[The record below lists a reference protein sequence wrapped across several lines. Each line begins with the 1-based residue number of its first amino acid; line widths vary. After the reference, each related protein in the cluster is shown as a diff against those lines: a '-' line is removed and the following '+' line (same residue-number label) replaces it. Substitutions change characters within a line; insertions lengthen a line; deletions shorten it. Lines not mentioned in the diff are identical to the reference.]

1 MAAPRIRALLIG
13 LMALACAGSAGAEL
27 PTAVEALELLGLSA
41 DREQVLAGKIASRP
55 AKPSNSREV
64 AVNMAF
70 VVREPPA
77 QLVDHALEELLGDT
91 SRKNLSSGEFDGNGA
106 LTDLAAL
113 NLRPNE
119 QERARQ
125 YLAAGPGEDFNLSAP
140 EIASFQALGS
150 AAGVKAVIE
159 QIKRN
164 LLARY
169 QAYRAEGLDGIQPYA
184 RSKSKQW
191 NPAGDLRS
199 AVEASKA
206 LETYMPDF
214 HQALLSWPQDKPE
227 QLKESFRWSN
237 YATPYAP
244 SLILTHELY
253 MPEGDGFAVGQRQ
266 FYVSRGYNV
275 EQAIAVFIPVSEGT
289 LVAYSNRTSTD
300 KVQGFGGSTKR
311 NIGSKLMARQLSS
324 LYERVQKDAEK

>member
-1 MAAPRIRALLIG
+1 MARTETRALLVF
-13 LMALACAGSAGAEL
+13 LTSLACAGSARAEL
-27 PTAVEALELLGLSA
+27 PSASEALELLGLSA
-41 DREQVLAGKIASRP
+41 DREQVLAGKIASQP

-70 VVREPPA
+70 VVRESPA
-77 QLVDHALEELLGDT
+77 NLVQHALEELLGDT
-91 SRKNLSSGEFDGNGA
+91 SRKNLSSGEFDGEGKLADLSA
-106 LTDLAAL
+106 LG
-113 NLRPNE
+113 LRPNE

-125 YLAAGPGEDFNLSAP
+125 YLAAAPGEDFNLSAP

-169 QAYRAEGLDGIQPYA
+169 QAYRAEGLDGIQPYT
-184 RSKSKQW
+184 RSKGKAW

-199 AVEASKA
+199 AVQASKA
-206 LETYMPDF
+206 LEAYMPNF
-214 HQALLSWPQDKPE
+214 QQVLLSWPQNKPE
-227 QLKESFRWSN
+227 QLNESLRWSN
-237 YATPYAP
+237 FATPYAP

-253 MPEGDGFAVGQRQ
+253 MPEGDGFAVCQRQ

-289 LVAYSNRTSTD
+289 LVAYTNRTSTD